1 MSLSFV
7 VFDCFFFLYFYL
19 SFFLYFY
26 LSFFLYFSLSFPCL
40 LLNNRF
46 LLLPPPASTCL
57 MRKYKNGISSSDG
70 KKHTFP
76 RLSPR
81 VDFFRVENEI
91 NTDILGVI

>member
-7 VFDCFFFLYFYL
+7 VFDCF
-19 SFFLYFY
+19 
-26 LSFFLYFSLSFPCL
+26 FFLYFSLSFPCL

-70 KKHTFP
+70 KKTHVSAAFSACGLFP
-76 RLSPR
+76 CRK
-81 VDFFRVENEI
+81 
-91 NTDILGVI
+91 

>member
-7 VFDCFFFLYFYL
+7 VFDCFF
-19 SFFLYFY
+19 FFLYFY

-70 KKHTFP
+70 KKTHVSAAFSACGLFP
-76 RLSPR
+76 CRK
-81 VDFFRVENEI
+81 
-91 NTDILGVI
+91 

>member
-7 VFDCFFFLYFYL
+7 VFDCFFFLYF
-19 SFFLYFY
+19 S

-70 KKHTFP
+70 KKTHVSAAFSACGLFP
-76 RLSPR
+76 CRK
-81 VDFFRVENEI
+81 
-91 NTDILGVI
+91 